1 MKNFKMNI
9 KKVVINNKVVKLFK
23 KNPKLTWSG
32 TQADLME
39 IVYVLYYSEMLV
51 DQKGRKLKLIEI
63 TNFVF
68 KLFGCKPPKN
78 PSRVLRT
85 IRSRAKPEELSVVYT
100 ALCYL
105 YLKNFVVKI

>member
-1 MKNFKMNI
+1 MKKYIRKVKNI
-9 KKVVINNKVVKLFK
+9 LKIINYSSKS
-23 KNPKLTWSG
+23 PKWTG

-51 DQKGRKLKLIEI
+51 DQKGRNLKLIEI

-85 IRSRAKPEELSVVYT
+85 IRKRARPEELSVVYT